1 VDEPPFL
8 QKKRP
13 PPGRGS
19 TCRRFSAGHPRLP
32 VGGIQGDRASP
43 AAVAAEADDDAPVLV
58 DDSLDVPHVD
68 DDAHAVGEEQSHL
81 LRHHAEAPGRVGVA
95 CLGAVHL
102 YQPRAEADKGAPA
115 LQVDA
120 GLAALPLLEVRQEF
134 GPGQLH
140 TPSPFLHPHGYTAS
154 DSETDW
160 RKGMR
165 MVRNA
170 TLSSAGASAT
180 GAKGSER

>member
-1 VDEPPFL
+1 GYVRL
-8 QKKRP
+8 QSP
-13 PPGRGS
+13 
-19 TCRRFSAGHPRLP
+19 
-32 VGGIQGDRASP
+32 RASRSTL
-43 AAVAAEADDDAPVLV
+43 ALHDALPIF
-58 DDSLDVPHVD
+58 
-68 DDAHAVGEEQSHL
+68 
-81 LRHHAEAPGRVGVA
+81 
-95 CLGAVHL
+95 GAVHL

-120 GLAALPLLEVRQEF
+120 GLAALPLLEVHQEF

-140 TPSPFLHPHGYTAS
+140 TPSPFVHPHGYTAS